1 MMKKIPYKILAVS
14 TFLTMTTTYAVTPV
28 AAFAS
33 EIEQTNNGDMSLS
46 ANEEQMKK
54 TLQDAV
60 LFLKSMNE
68 YSYLLINNPD
78 VSFEGITINGYED
91 LPSKIVQDQKKARAH
106 AVTWDTQVK
115 KQLLDTLTGII
126 EYDKKFENHYE
137 TLVKA
142 INTGNGDTLKKG
154 ITDLRGKI
162 QQNQK
167 SAKALIEEL
176 TNLNENIGQDV
187 RAFGS
192 NKDLLQSILKSQG
205 AAVEDDQKRLED
217 LLGQVNYQKDI
228 ESKGLDMVKIPFLP
242 TLIAGGIMIG
252 DARGKLSWLEP
263 ELAKLRQNVDY
274 KITLNRVVG
283 VAFHNIS
290 DMHSAIDNAI
300 TALTYMSTQ
309 WDDLDSQYA
318 GVLRHIDTADQK
330 ADQNRYKFLIPN
342 LNAAKDSWK
351 TLRTDV
357 VTLQEGIKIAEK
369 KEQDFIKQLRPS
381 NVFYFYKKIHNAYT
395 FEIKTGT
402 NAPNASYKVM
412 NLTKNTVHN
421 MWSGGPNTNM
431 WADWLSFNPKDEF
444 AVVAVVDGKEYVV
457 YKDKIENIMN

>member
-28 AAFAS
+28 AAFAI

-54 TLQDAV
+54 SLLDAG

-91 LPSKIVQDQKKARAH
+91 LPNKIVQDQKNARAH
-106 AVTWDTQVK
+106 AVTWNTQVK
-115 KQLLDTLTGII
+115 KQLLDTFTGII

-137 TLVKA
+137 TLVEA

-154 ITDLRGKI
+154 ITDLRGEI

-252 DARGKLSWLEP
+252 DARGKLGWLEP
-263 ELAKLRQNVDY
+263 ELVKLRQNVDY

-309 WDDLDSQYA
+309 WDDLDSQYT
-318 GVLRHIDTADQK
+318 GVLGHIDKADQK

-369 KEQDFIKQLRPS
+369 KEQDLMNQLRPS

-412 NLTKNTVHN
+412 NLTKNTVYN
-421 MWSGGPNTNM
+421 MWSGGPNTDM

-457 YKDKIENIMN
+457 YKDKVENIMN

>member
-1 MMKKIPYKILAVS
+1 MIKKIPYKILAVS
-14 TFLTMTTTYAVTPV
+14 TFLTITTTYAVTPV
-28 AAFAS
+28 ATFAS
-33 EIEQTNNGDMSLS
+33 EIQQTNNGDISLS

-54 TLQDAV
+54 ALQDAG
-60 LFLKSMNE
+60 LFAKSMNE

-78 VSFEGITINGYED
+78 VSFEGITINGYAD
-91 LPSKIVQDQKKARAH
+91 LPIKIAQDQKNAREH
-106 AVTWDTQVK
+106 AVTWNTKVK

-126 EYDKKFENHYE
+126 EYDTTFENYYG
-137 TLVKA
+137 TLVEA

-154 ITDLRGKI
+154 ITDLWGGI

-176 TNLNENIGQDV
+176 TKLKDAIGEDV

-192 NKDLLQSILKSQG
+192 HKETLQSILKNQG
-205 AAVEDDQKRLED
+205 ADVETDQKRLDEVLAD
-217 LLGQVNYQKDI
+217 INYQKDI
-228 ESKGLDMVKIPFLP
+228 ESKGLTMVKIPFFP
-242 TLIAGGIMIG
+242 TMIAGGIMIG
-252 DARGKLSWLEP
+252 DARSKLSSLEP
-263 ELAKLRQNVDY
+263 LLSQLRQTVDY

-290 DMHSAIDNAI
+290 DMHSAIDKAI
-300 TALTYMSTQ
+300 TSLTYMSAQ
-309 WDDLDSQYA
+309 WHDLDSKYS
-318 GVLRHIDTADQK
+318 GVLEHIDKASEK
-330 ADQNRYKFLIPN
+330 ADQNKFKFLKPN
-342 LNAAKDSWK
+342 LDAAKESWK
-351 TLRTDV
+351 TLKTDV
-357 VTLQEGIKIAEK
+357 VTLQEGMKIAEK
-369 KEQDFIKQLRPS
+369 KEQDLMNQLRPS

-457 YKDKIENIMN
+457 YKDKVENIMN

>member
-1 MMKKIPYKILAVS
+1 MMKKLPYKILAVS
-14 TFLTMTTTYAVTPV
+14 TFLTITTTYAVTSV

-54 TLQDAV
+54 VLQDAGV
-60 LFLKSMNE
+60 FAKSMNE
-68 YSYLLINNPD
+68 YSYLLINNSD
-78 VSFEGITINGYED
+78 VSFEGITINGYAD
-91 LPSKIVQDQKKARAH
+91 LPIKIVQDQKNARAH

-115 KQLLDTLTGII
+115 KQLLDTLTDII
-126 EYDKKFENHYE
+126 EYDTKFENYYE

-142 INTGNGDTLKKG
+142 INTGNGDTLKTG
-154 ITDLRGKI
+154 ITDLRGEI

-176 TNLNENIGQDV
+176 TKLKNDIGEDV

-192 NKDLLQSILKSQG
+192 HKETLQSILKNQG
-205 AAVEDDQKRLED
+205 ADVETDQKRLDEV
-217 LLGQVNYQKDI
+217 LGQVNYYKKL
-228 ESKGLDMVKIPFLP
+228 ESDGLTMVKIPFIP
-242 TLIAGGIMIG
+242 TLISGGIMIG
-252 DARGKLSWLEP
+252 TARDNLGRLEP
-263 ELAKLRQNVDY
+263 TLTELRKTVDY

-290 DMHSAIDNAI
+290 DMHSTIDNAI

-309 WDDLDSQYA
+309 WDDLESQYS
-318 GVLRHIDTADQK
+318 GVLGHIDTAAQK
-330 ADQNRYKFLIPN
+330 ADQNRYKFLNPN
-342 LNAAKDSWK
+342 LNSAKDSWK

-357 VTLQEGIKIAEK
+357 VTLQEGMKIAEK
-369 KEQDFIKQLRPS
+369 KEQDLMNQLRPS

-457 YKDKIENIMN
+457 YKDKVENIMN

>member
-1 MMKKIPYKILAVS
+1 MMKKLPYKILAVS
-14 TFLTMTTTYAVTPV
+14 TFLTITTTYAVTSV

-54 TLQDAV
+54 VLQDAGV
-60 LFLKSMNE
+60 FAKTMNE

-78 VSFEGITINGYED
+78 VSFEGITINGYAD
-91 LPSKIVQDQKKARAH
+91 LPIKIVQDQKNARAH

-115 KQLLDTLTGII
+115 KQLLDTLTDII
-126 EYDKKFENHYE
+126 EYDTKFENYYE

-142 INTGNGDTLKKG
+142 INTGNGDTLKTG
-154 ITDLRGKI
+154 ITDLRGEI

-176 TNLNENIGQDV
+176 TKLKNDIGEDV

-192 NKDLLQSILKSQG
+192 HKETLQSILKNQG
-205 AAVEDDQKRLED
+205 ADVETDQKRLDEV
-217 LLGQVNYQKDI
+217 LGQVNYYKKL
-228 ESKGLDMVKIPFLP
+228 ESDGLTMVKIPFIP
-242 TLIAGGIMIG
+242 TLISGGIMIG
-252 DARGKLSWLEP
+252 TARDNLGRLEP
-263 ELAKLRQNVDY
+263 TLTELRKTVDY

-290 DMHSAIDNAI
+290 DMHSTIDNAI

-309 WDDLDSQYA
+309 WDDLESQYS
-318 GVLRHIDTADQK
+318 GVLGHIDTAAQK
-330 ADQNRYKFLIPN
+330 ADQNRYKFLNPN
-342 LNAAKDSWK
+342 LNSAKDSWK

-357 VTLQEGIKIAEK
+357 VTLQEGMKIAEK
-369 KEQDFIKQLRPS
+369 KEQDLMNQLRPS

-457 YKDKIENIMN
+457 YKDKVENIMN

>member
-1 MMKKIPYKILAVS
+1 MMKKIPHKLLAVS
-14 TFLTMTTTYAVTPV
+14 AFLTITTTYAVIPLET
-28 AAFAS
+28 FAI
-33 EIEQTNNGDMSLS
+33 EFEQTNTENMSLS

-54 TLQDAV
+54 ALQDAG
-60 LFLKSMNE
+60 LFAKAMNE

-78 VSFEGITINGYED
+78 VSFEGITINGNAD
-91 LPSKIVQDQKKARAH
+91 LPSKIVQDQKNARAH
-106 AVTWDTQVK
+106 AVTWNTQVK
-115 KQLLDTLTGII
+115 KQLFDTLTGII
-126 EYDKKFENHYE
+126 EYDTKFENYYE
-137 TLVKA
+137 TLVEA

-154 ITDLRGKI
+154 ITDLQGGI

-176 TNLNENIGQDV
+176 IQLKNAIGEDV
-187 RAFGS
+187 RTFGS
-192 NKDLLQSILKSQG
+192 HKETLQSILKNQG
-205 AAVEDDQKRLED
+205 ADVEADQKRLED
-217 LLGQVNYQKDI
+217 LLGQVKYQKDI
-228 ESKGLDMVKIPFLP
+228 ESKGLDMVKIPFIP

-252 DARGKLSWLEP
+252 DARGKLGWLEP
-263 ELAKLRQNVDY
+263 ELAKLRQTVDY

-290 DMHSAIDNAI
+290 DMHSMLDSAI

-309 WDDLDSQYA
+309 WEDLDSQYS
-318 GVLRHIDTADQK
+318 GVLGHIDKADQK
-330 ADQNRYKFLIPN
+330 ADQNKYKFLTPS
-342 LNAAKDSWK
+342 LNAAKNSWK
-351 TLRTDV
+351 TLKTDV

-369 KEQDFIKQLRPS
+369 KEQDFLNQLRPS

-421 MWSGGPNTNM
+421 MWSGGANTNM
-431 WADWLSFNPKDEF
+431 WADWLSFNPNDEF

-457 YKDKIENIMN
+457 YKDKVQNIMN

>member
-1 MMKKIPYKILAVS
+1 MMKKISYKILAVS
-14 TFLTMTTTYAVTPV
+14 TLLTMTTTYAVTPV
-28 AAFAS
+28 AVFAS

-54 TLQDAV
+54 VLQDAGV
-60 LFLKSMNE
+60 FAKSMNE
-68 YSYLLINNPD
+68 YSYLLMNNPD
-78 VSFEGITINGYED
+78 VSFEGITINGYAD
-91 LPSKIVQDQKKARAH
+91 LPIKIVQDQKNARAH
-106 AVTWDTQVK
+106 AVTWNTKVK

-126 EYDKKFENHYE
+126 EYDTKFENHYE
-137 TLVKA
+137 TLVEA

-154 ITDLRGKI
+154 ITDLKGEI

-176 TNLNENIGQDV
+176 TKLKNDIGEDV

-192 NKDLLQSILKSQG
+192 HKETLQSILKNQG
-205 AAVEDDQKRLED
+205 ADVETDQKRLDEV
-217 LLGQVNYQKDI
+217 LGQVNYYKKL
-228 ESKGLDMVKIPFLP
+228 ESDGLTMVKIPFIP
-242 TLIAGGIMIG
+242 TLISGGIMIG
-252 DARGKLSWLEP
+252 TARDNLGRLEP
-263 ELAKLRQNVDY
+263 TLTELRKTVDY

-290 DMHSAIDNAI
+290 DMHSTIDNAI

-309 WDDLDSQYA
+309 WDDLDSQYS
-318 GVLRHIDTADQK
+318 GVLGHIDTAAQK
-330 ADQNRYKFLIPN
+330 ADQNRYKFLNPN
-342 LNAAKDSWK
+342 LNSAKDSWK

-357 VTLQEGIKIAEK
+357 VTLQEGMKIAEE
-369 KEQDFIKQLRPS
+369 KEQDLMNQLRPS

-457 YKDKIENIMN
+457 YKGKVENIMN

>member
-14 TFLTMTTTYAVTPV
+14 TFLTMTTTYTVTPV
-28 AAFAS
+28 AAFAI

-54 TLQDAV
+54 SLLDAG

-91 LPSKIVQDQKKARAH
+91 LPNKIVQDQKNARAH
-106 AVTWDTQVK
+106 AVTWNTQVK
-115 KQLLDTLTGII
+115 KQLLDTFTGII

-137 TLVKA
+137 TLVEA

-154 ITDLRGKI
+154 ITDLRGEI

-252 DARGKLSWLEP
+252 DARGKLGWLEP
-263 ELAKLRQNVDY
+263 ELVKLRQNVDY

-290 DMHSAIDNAI
+290 DMHSAIDSAI
-300 TALTYMSTQ
+300 TALTHMSTQ
-309 WDDLDSQYA
+309 WDDLDSQYT
-318 GVLRHIDTADQK
+318 GVLGHIDKADQK

-369 KEQDFIKQLRPS
+369 KEQDLMNQLRPS

-412 NLTKNTVHN
+412 NLTKNTVYN
-421 MWSGGPNTNM
+421 MWSGGPNTDM

-457 YKDKIENIMN
+457 YKDKVENIMN